1 MDLINLDEKF
11 GKEEVR
17 KFESA
22 LYGENDLFF
31 KGGETVGSI
40 YNGEIEFL
48 SLPKIAEEFENDVLK
63 IYNSLAKYAKNPRKA
78 INKFAD
84 QLDKKIDFVS
94 FEGREFPIRKEE
106 IKEKDLVSI
115 AQYFGEK
122 IIAPWDFP
130 QVYEKNE
137 KKKNKKY
144 KVLAAGLALGFLT
157 GAGLALAYHLQKR
170 VSLDIQK
177 IPEQGVVQVKASVGD
192 SAKIDKVLLELNNKN
207 SSMIKTDNI
216 YVLNVSLSDNPLK
229 LPFKVYVLDYNNQSR
244 VASGQIDWDLN
255 DAYIYFAS
263 KNGINSST
271 AKSFA
276 DKYKDLF
283 NSLFPSQ
290 KELLLSALKLYSY
303 DRNIFDVFYNTQR
316 DLSKLKIVVDYASN
330 FEKPIQEKIL
340 KGFLADNI
348 ITKDEIYQIKF
359 LEQLSKEE
367 QLKLIKNG
375 KFVDTDIDND
385 RMSNYFEKVIAG
397 LPWDVHNER
406 YALLLYTGSA
416 TDILSTAGI
425 KKFLIE
431 DMKFTPQNVI
441 YLQGSNATFD
451 NFVNTILQWEK
462 KITENDIV
470 YISLSSHGSEGYFG
484 FRDDTHPNVYVE
496 GKGYRTV
503 RYEEIDKYL
512 DRLKPMKM
520 LVYVGACRSETAIEP
535 LKEGPSPRIVF
546 DNGEI
551 YFTQTSKNFPRGF
564 YAPEPKGFDLDG
576 NGYASLAEILKVVDD
591 IMVKYKGSRPIVS
604 DPYNLAPSFY
614 LGDLR
619 IDDD

>member
-11 GKEEVR
+11 EKKEVR

-22 LYGENDLFF
+22 LYGKTNLFF
-31 KGGETVGSI
+31 KGGETIGSI

-48 SLPKIAEEFENDVLK
+48 SLPKIAEEFEKDVEK
-63 IYNSLAKYAKNPRKA
+63 IWSSLEKYGKKPSRA
-78 INKFAD
+78 IDKFAD
-84 QLDKKIDFVS
+84 QLDKKIAFVS

-106 IKEKDLVSI
+106 IKEKDLISI

-144 KVLAAGLALGFLT
+144 KVLAAGLALGFLA

-276 DKYKDLF
+276 DKYNDLF

-406 YALLLYTGSA
+406 YALILYTGDA
-416 TDILSTAGI
+416 TDILSHAGLR
-425 KKFLIE
+425 KFLIE
-431 DMKFTPQNVI
+431 DMKFMSQNVI

-451 NFVNTILQWEK
+451 NFKNAILQLENK
-462 KITENDIV
+462 VTENDIV
-470 YISLSSHGSEGYFG
+470 YISLNGHGSKG
-484 FRDDTHPNVYVE
+484 FFCFADP
-496 GKGYRTV
+496 KSV

-520 LVYVGACRSETAIEP
+520 LVVVNACKNWSAVEP
-535 LKEGPSPRIVF
+535 LKEGPSPRVVF
-546 DNGEI
+546 TQSDI

-564 YAPEPKGFDLDG
+564 YAPEPKGFDLNG
-576 NGYASLAEILKVVDD
+576 NGYVSLAEIFKVIDD
-591 IMVKYKGSRPIVS
+591 IMVKYGGDRPIVS
-604 DPYNLAPSFY
+604 DPYNLAPTFY

>member
-11 GKEEVR
+11 EEKEVR

-22 LYGENDLFF
+22 LYGATNLLF
-31 KGGETVGSI
+31 KGGETFGSI
-40 YNGEIEFL
+40 YGGEINFS
-48 SLPKIAEEFENDVLK
+48 SLPQDAEEFENDVLK
-63 IYNSLAKYAKNPRKA
+63 IYDSLAKYAKSPRKA
-78 INKFAD
+78 INKLAD
-84 QLDKKIDFVS
+84 QLDKRIDFVS

-122 IIAPWDFP
+122 IIPPWDFP
-130 QVYEKNE
+130 QVYAKNE

-144 KVLAAGLALGFLT
+144 KVLAAGLALGFLA

-192 SAKIDKVLLELNNKN
+192 SAKVDKVLLELNNKN

-229 LPFKVYVLDYNNQSR
+229 LPFKVYVFDYNNQSR

-316 DLSKLKIVVDYASN
+316 DLSKLKTVVDYASN

-359 LEQLSKEE
+359 LEQLSREE

-397 LPWDVHNER
+397 LPWDVRNER
-406 YALLLYTGSA
+406 YALVLYTGND
-416 TDILSTAGI
+416 TGVLSKASL

-431 DMKFTPQNVI
+431 DMKFMSQNVV
-441 YLQGSNATFD
+441 YLQGSNAAFD
-451 NFVNTILQWEK
+451 NFKNAILQLEN

-470 YISLSSHGSEGYFG
+470 YISLSGHGSKG
-484 FRDDTHPNVYVE
+484 FFCFADP
-496 GKGYRTV
+496 KSV

-520 LVYVGACRSETAIEP
+520 LVYVGACGSETAIEP

-546 DNGEI
+546 NNGDI

-591 IMVKYKGSRPIVS
+591 IMVKYGGDRPIVS
-604 DPYNLAPSFY
+604 DPYNLAPTFY

>member
-1 MDLINLDEKF
+1 MDLVNLDEKLE
-11 GKEEVR
+11 KEESR

-22 LYGENDLFF
+22 LYGKVNLLF
-31 KGGETVGSI
+31 KGGETIGSI
-40 YNGEIEFL
+40 YKGEIEFL
-48 SLPKIAEEFENDVLK
+48 SLPKNAEEFENDVEK
-63 IYNSLAKYAKNPRKA
+63 IYDSLKRYAKKPALA
-78 INKFAD
+78 IEKFAE
-84 QLDKKIDFVS
+84 QLDKKVDFVS
-94 FEGREFPIRKEE
+94 FEGKEFPIRKEE
-106 IKEKDLVSI
+106 IKEKDLISI
-115 AQYFGEK
+115 AKYFNES
-122 IIAPWDFP
+122 IIPPWDFP
-130 QVYEKNE
+130 QVYEKDE

-144 KVLAAGLALGFLT
+144 KVLAVGLALGFL
-157 GAGLALAYHLQKR
+157 AGIGLGLAYHLQKR

-244 VASGQIDWDLN
+244 IASGQIDWNLN

-290 KELLLSALKLYSY
+290 KELLLPALKLYSY

-340 KGFLADNI
+340 KGFLFDNI

-359 LEQLSKEE
+359 LEQLSREE

-397 LPWDVHNER
+397 LPWNVHNER
-406 YALLLYTGSA
+406 YALLLDTESV
-416 TDILSTAGI
+416 TDIRDILSTAGI

-431 DMKFTPQNVI
+431 DMKFMLQNVI

-451 NFVNTILQWEK
+451 NFKNAILQLEN

-470 YISLSSHGSEGYFG
+470 YISLLGHGSKG
-484 FRDDTHPNVYVE
+484 FFCFADP
-496 GKGYRTV
+496 KSV

-512 DRLKPMKM
+512 DKLKPMKM
-520 LVYVGACRSETAIEP
+520 LVFVGACGSETAIEP

-546 DNGEI
+546 NNGDI

-604 DPYNLAPSFY
+604 DPYNLAPTFY